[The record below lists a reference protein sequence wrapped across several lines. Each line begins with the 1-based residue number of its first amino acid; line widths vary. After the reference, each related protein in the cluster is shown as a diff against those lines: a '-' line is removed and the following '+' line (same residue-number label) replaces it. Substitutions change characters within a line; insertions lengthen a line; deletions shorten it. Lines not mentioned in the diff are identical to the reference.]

1 MLKLKV
7 KRVIRTKKRERER
20 KRAMIRV
27 RNGGKRFMYGWEFKC
42 DSKSHIILKIK
53 VYKFIIL
60 KFWVKNDVNLLCV
73 G

>member
-27 RNGGKRFMYGWEFKC
+27 RNGGKRFMYG
-42 DSKSHIILKIK
+42 
-53 VYKFIIL
+53 
-60 KFWVKNDVNLLCV
+60 
-73 G
+73 